1 MSAVILDESRVRAS
15 VRVPEM
21 SLTVQQL
28 LNDAKRLSSRL
39 RDHDQ
44 SADHLISR

>member
-1 MSAVILDESRVRAS
+1 MGTTPLVRL
-15 VRVPEM
+15 VVEM

-44 SADHLISR
+44 SADHLISRLEMGI